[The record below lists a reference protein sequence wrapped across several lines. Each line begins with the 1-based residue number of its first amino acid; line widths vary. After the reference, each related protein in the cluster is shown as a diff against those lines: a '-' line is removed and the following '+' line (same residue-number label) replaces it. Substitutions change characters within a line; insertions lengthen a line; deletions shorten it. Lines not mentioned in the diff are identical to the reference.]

1 MSTILIVDDSPA
13 DRMVIRAF
21 LNDIADVIIDVD
33 SGEAALSVVRE
44 REVDVA
50 FTDFKMPDMDGIET
64 LVRLRKECPQLP
76 VVMITGSQDTNSA
89 IQAMLNGAFD
99 YLTKPIEEKILREVA
114 IKAID
119 LGNRI
124 KVQVEFEAP
133 QPGEGER
140 MVGRSKPMLELY
152 KSIGQSAASDAT
164 VLITGE
170 TGTGKELVA
179 RAIHQHSKRSHRSLV
194 IVNCASLP
202 DSILESELFGHEK
215 GSFTDAHQ
223 QRIGRFEQAD
233 GGTILLDEIGE
244 MSPMTQAKVL
254 RVIQEKTFERVG
266 GSQTHH
272 CDVRLIT
279 ATNRNLAEE
288 VSEGRFREDLFFR
301 LDVIHLH
308 LAPLRNRKDDLP
320 ELCNYLLGQ
329 VTHESGKPSALLS
342 VDAMRL
348 LLDYDWPGNVRQ
360 LRNSLARAA
369 ISAPG
374 GIIMP
379 EHLHIQDSSHNSP
392 EGPITLN
399 LRKLGDIKEDLYERV
414 KDDFE
419 LQLFNYALRR
429 TEGNKVHASKLLG
442 VSRNYLRKR
451 LGELDKD

>member
-133 QPGEGER
+133 QPAEGER

-179 RAIHQHSKRSHRSLV
+179 RAIHQHSKRCHGSLV

-288 VSEGRFREDLFFR
+288 VSEGRFREDLFF
-301 LDVIHLH
+301 VW
-308 LAPLRNRKDDLP
+308 
-320 ELCNYLLGQ
+320 
-329 VTHESGKPSALLS
+329 T
-342 VDAMRL
+342 
-348 LLDYDWPGNVRQ
+348 
-360 LRNSLARAA
+360 
-369 ISAPG
+369 
-374 GIIMP
+374 
-379 EHLHIQDSSHNSP
+379 
-392 EGPITLN
+392 
-399 LRKLGDIKEDLYERV
+399 
-414 KDDFE
+414 
-419 LQLFNYALRR
+419 
-429 TEGNKVHASKLLG
+429 
-442 VSRNYLRKR
+442 
-451 LGELDKD
+451 